1 VKHHDLAILNGD
13 VVLGDDVAKI
23 NVGVREGRVA
33 LITDQ
38 AIDADETIDAT
49 GLTVM
54 PGVIDEH
61 FHAFRGYGWETYEG
75 ATRAAAKGGVTTV
88 IDMPLDKPPT
98 LTAETLRDKLDAIAD
113 SCHVDYACF
122 GGYLEDDPDQMT
134 AMADLGVSAF
144 KLFTGGVAPPGMYPG
159 VDEGQTLDALRR
171 AAALGRTTTVHCE
184 NAQIV
189 DWETARLMK
198 EGRKDLAAWDDAR
211 PWYSEVAAAQN
222 VALLAEVTGARA
234 VIAHASS
241 PQTVEAIAAAR
252 ARGADV
258 WAETCHHYLCT
269 TKEQSVSDIR
279 LKWNPPTRER
289 ASVDWLWRLVADGHV
304 HAVGSDHAPLPKTVA
319 EDIWAQAPGSGN
331 GVEVF
336 FSVFATEALH
346 RRDIPIQRIARL
358 VAGNPARIFG
368 LSPRKGEIALGA
380 DADFAI
386 VETDGRRT
394 VDARDLEYHDQE
406 KWSPFDGYELRVYP
420 MYTVLRGR
428 VIYAEGEVTGAPGD
442 GEYLPAVT
450 EVPA

>member
-1 VKHHDLAILNGD
+1 VTHLDLAILNGD
-13 VVLGDDVAKI
+13 VVLGDDVVKV
-23 NVGVREGRVA
+23 NVGVSDGRIA
-33 LITDQ
+33 LISDA

-61 FHAFRGYGWETYEG
+61 FHCFRGYGWETYEG
-75 ATRAAAKGGVTTV
+75 ATRGAAKGGVTTV
-88 IDMPLDKPPT
+88 VDMPLDKPPT
-98 LTAETLRDKLDAIAD
+98 LTADALRDKLDAIRD

-122 GGYLEDDPDQMT
+122 GGYLAEDPDQMS
-134 AMADLGVSAF
+134 AMADLGASAF

-189 DWETARLMK
+189 DWETDRLMR
-198 EGRKDLAAWDDAR
+198 EGRKDLGAWDDAR

-222 VALLAEVTGARA
+222 VALLAEVTGAR
-234 VIAHASS
+234 VVVAHASS

-252 ARGADV
+252 ARGADA

-269 TKEQSVSDIR
+269 TKEDSVSDIR

-289 ASVDWLWRLVADGHV
+289 ASVDWLWRLVADGKV

-319 EDIWAQAPGSGN
+319 EDVWAQAPGSGN

-336 FSVFATEALH
+336 FPVFATEALH
-346 RRDIPIQRIARL
+346 RRDIPIARIARL
-358 VAGNPARIFG
+358 VSSNPAHIFG
-368 LSPRKGEIALGA
+368 LAPRKGEIALGA
-380 DADFAI
+380 DADFAV

-394 VDARDLEYHDQE
+394 LDARDLEYHDQE

-428 VIYAEGEVTGAPGD
+428 IIYAEGEVTGQPGD
-442 GEYLPAVT
+442 GEYLSAAAPVA
-450 EVPA
+450 A

>member
-1 VKHHDLAILNGD
+1 MTHLDLAILNGD
-13 VVLGDDVAKI
+13 VVLGDDVVKVNI
-23 NVGVREGRVA
+23 GVSDGRVA
-33 LITDQ
+33 LISDA

-61 FHAFRGYGWETYEG
+61 FHCFRGYGWETYEG

-88 IDMPLDKPPT
+88 VDMPLDKPPT
-98 LTAETLRDKLDAIAD
+98 LTADTLRDKLDAIRD

-122 GGYLEDDPDQMT
+122 GGYLAEDPDQMT
-134 AMADLGVSAF
+134 AMADLGAAAF

-171 AAALGRTTTVHCE
+171 AAALGRVTTVHCE

-189 DWETARLMK
+189 DWETERLMAA
-198 EGRKDLAAWDDAR
+198 GRKDLAAWDDAR

-222 VALLAEVTGARA
+222 VALLAEVTGAR
-234 VIAHASS
+234 VVVAHASS

-252 ARGADV
+252 ARGADA

-269 TKEQSVSDIR
+269 TKEDSVSDIR

-289 ASVDWLWRLVADGHV
+289 ASVDWLWRLVAGGKV
-304 HAVGSDHAPLPKTVA
+304 HSVGSDHAPLPKTVA

-336 FSVFATEALH
+336 FPVFATEALH
-346 RRDIPIQRIARL
+346 RRDIPITRIARL
-358 VAGNPARIFG
+358 VSSNPAHIFG
-368 LSPRKGEIALGA
+368 LGPRKGEIALGA
-380 DADFAI
+380 DADFAV
-386 VETDGRRT
+386 VETNGRRT
-394 VDARDLEYHDQE
+394 LDARDLEYHDQE

-428 VIYAEGEVTGAPGD
+428 IIYAEGEVTGQPGD
-442 GEYLPAVT
+442 GEYLSAVAP
-450 EVPA
+450 VAA